1 MNPVEAALMA
11 KARALGPRQKQLRLP
26 PAPRPRVPLELERQ
40 YFQDLRKQVIQRLE
54 AITRQALMPHLVSIL
69 EDARDELPGT
79 PTLDSANAT
88 RRDAYTRAID
98 VIFNGMR
105 VKLATELTEQEIGEI
120 ASRYANRGQD
130 FNRGQIG
137 GALQKVL
144 AINPLVSEPYLV
156 PVMRQFVDQNTQL
169 IRSIGEDYF
178 GKVQA
183 DTYKFIQAGVYNKE
197 YAKQI
202 RGEFAG
208 EFQRQFEK
216 GILKRRV
223 ENADARARLIARDQ
237 ISKYNGQ
244 LNQTRQTALGLS
256 KYRWVTSGDDR
267 VRQSHIAN
275 NGKIF
280 SWDSP
285 PATGHPG
292 EDYQCRC
299 VAQPVFD
306 TGVTDNPELLR
317 LLNS

>member
-1 MNPVEAALMA
+1 MKPVEAALMA
-11 KARALGPRQKQLRLP
+11 KARSLGPRQKQLRLP

-40 YFQDLRKQVIQRLE
+40 YFQDLRNQVIQRLE
-54 AITRQALMPHLVSIL
+54 AITRQALLPHLVSIL
-69 EDARDELPGT
+69 EDARDELPGV
-79 PTLDSANAT
+79 PTMDAARAT

-105 VKLATELTEQEIGEI
+105 VRFAAELTPQETEEI
-120 ASRYANRGQD
+120 ARRYAAKGEQ
-130 FNRGQIG
+130 FNKSQLG
-137 GALQKVL
+137 GAMQKVL
-144 AINPLVSEPYLV
+144 AINPVVSEPYLA

-169 IRSIGEDYF
+169 IRSIGEEYF

-208 EFQRQFEK
+208 EFQRQFER

-267 VRQSHIAN
+267 VRKSHKAN

-299 VAQPVFD
+299 IAQPVFD